1 MRGVS
6 EVAIKQI
13 GNVIGGEVVAGSAD
27 DIVEVVNPSSEEV
40 LGSFAASTES
50 DVAGAAECGPG
61 G

>member
-40 LGSFAASTES
+40 LGSFAASTE
-50 DVAGAAECGPG
+50 
-61 G
+61 